1 MKRVP
6 PQSLTWRVDV
16 EPYPA
21 ISYAGAGMIV
31 TVEHWTYTAY
41 DGGGG
46 EPWQQIEHAG
56 FGAEVGELRTFAR
69 WYSLE
74 ELIADPDADPP
85 AWLLNAI
92 RAIEADS

>member
-6 PQSLTWRVDV
+6 PQSLRWRIDV

-21 ISYAGAGMIV
+21 ISYTGAGMSV

-41 DGGGG
+41 DGGG
-46 EPWQQIEHAG
+46 EPWQQIEHIG
-56 FGAEVGELRTFAR
+56 FGAGEGELCIFAS
-69 WYSLE
+69 WDSLE
-74 ELIADPDADPP
+74 SLIADPDADPP
-85 AWLLNAI
+85 AFLLDAI

>member
-21 ISYAGAGMIV
+21 ISYAGFGMIV

-46 EPWQQIEHAG
+46 KPWQEIEHAG
-56 FGAEVGELRTFAR
+56 FGAELGEIRALGR

-74 ELIADPDADPP
+74 ALIADPDADPP
-85 AWLLNAI
+85 AFLLDAI

>member
-21 ISYAGAGMIV
+21 ISYTGDGMIV

-46 EPWQQIEHAG
+46 EPWQQIEHTG
-56 FGAEVGELRTFAR
+56 FGAGAGEIRTFAR

-74 ELIADPDADPP
+74 SLIADPDADPP
-85 AWLLNAI
+85 VWFLDAI